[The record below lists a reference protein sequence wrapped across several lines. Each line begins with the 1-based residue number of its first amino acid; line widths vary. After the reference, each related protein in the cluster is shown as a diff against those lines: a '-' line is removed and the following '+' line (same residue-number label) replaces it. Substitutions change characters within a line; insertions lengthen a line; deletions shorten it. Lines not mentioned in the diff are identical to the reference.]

1 MNKPVFVFDLNRVL
15 PEEQVE
21 ELRAKLAAQ
30 IESGVLLLGDEVTFV
45 EAFSADEAA
54 PVVAFEGETEATP
67 AEWATPGAYKLTS
80 RRSAAV
86 GVKELKE
93 AVKAGLLRPFDE
105 LEIELS
111 NGETVTAVCGGYV
124 GDGRARFVLKDC
136 LREPWVMNKTATNA
150 GGYLKSEARRHVL
163 EDILPIFPEELREAF
178 EPRHMVEEIDGE
190 KHEYAD
196 TLWLPSATDVFGAGD
211 WWKDEPDSVQL
222 EIFKEERDR
231 VKSSPDYGT
240 CIWWLRSPYSGYS
253 TSFVFV
259 NTDGTVSGRY
269 ANISFG
275 FAPGFD
281 L

>member
-1 MNKPVFVFDLNRVL
+1 MSKPVFVFDLNRVL
-15 PEEQVE
+15 PEERVE
-21 ELRAKLAAQ
+21 ELREKLAAQ

-54 PVVAFEGETEATP
+54 PVVAFEGESEATP
-67 AEWATPGAYKLTS
+67 AEWADPGAYKLTS

-86 GVKELKE
+86 GIKELKE

-105 LEIELS
+105 FEINLG

-124 GDGRARFVLKDC
+124 GEGRARFVLKDC
-136 LREPWVMNKTATNA
+136 LREPWAMNDDATNE
-150 GGYLKSEARRHVL
+150 GGYLKSKARRHVL
-163 EDILPIFPEELREAF
+163 EDILPLFPEELREAF

-231 VKSSPDYGT
+231 VKSRADYGT
-240 CIWWLRSPYSGYS
+240 CFWWLRSPSSGS
-253 TSFVFV
+253 AARFVDV
-259 NTDGTVSGRY
+259 VTDGTVSYYSARR
-269 ANISFG
+269 SFG

-281 L
+281 M